1 MDPPSNPRVLD
12 SYESPLIARLS
23 WESRRM
29 QMRVAFK
36 RDFGNALD
44 VRRLHFACYV
54 LAERMC

>member
-44 VRRLHFACYV
+44 VRRFHFCM
-54 LAERMC
+54 LCMAERMC